1 MKRKTITGLVLA
13 LALACLPV
21 TQAVAQKAEDRS
33 QNYFQVLFDT
43 TFSKEKDFRTGFG
56 YSVFVQYE
64 GKRLLFDLGA
74 DAATLEHNIKTAG
87 IDPATLDAV
96 AVSHNHFD
104 HMSGLTY
111 IRKVRPDLDVFVP
124 PGQDFDD
131 GKLIPLGDT
140 ASITPNLTLLRTH
153 TETPTVG
160 IADEISVLI
169 RTAQGPYLITACSH
183 TSVATIVD
191 KAMKLANAEIFHY
204 TGGARLKFRGVE
216 DAKKVVGDLKARKVK
231 HVSPGHCSVDHNVGQ
246 VFEEAFTTDYSAS
259 RLGRKVMLTPPG

>member
-1 MKRKTITGLVLA
+1 MRMILTILAALMAGLPFSDEA
-13 LALACLPV
+13 GA
-21 TQAVAQKAEDRS
+21 QAPADRS
-33 QNYFQVLFDT
+33 LNYFQVLFDVT
-43 TFSKEKDFRTGFG
+43 PSVEPGFRTGFG

-74 DAATLEHNIKTAG
+74 DAQTLEHNMKAAG

-104 HMSGLTY
+104 HSSGLGY
-111 IRKVRPDLDVFVP
+111 IRKSRPDLAIFVP

-131 GKLIPLGDT
+131 GKLTALDDT
-140 ASITPNLTLLRTH
+140 AAITPNLTLLRTH

-160 IADEISVLI
+160 ISDEISVLI
-169 RTAQGPYLITACSH
+169 RTAEGPYLITACSH

-191 KAMKLANAEIFHY
+191 RAMKLAGDAIYHY
-204 TGGARLKFRGVE
+204 TGGARLKFRGVD
-216 DAKKVVGDLKARKVK
+216 DAKKVAGDLKARKVA

-246 VFEEAFTTDYSAS
+246 VFREAFAEGYTAS
-259 RLGRKVMLTPPG
+259 KLGRKVMLTPPGS